1 MFMTMTGFVI
11 LILLV
16 LLVIWIFVE
25 LAKLPGQKARERN
38 HPQAEAINVL
48 GWLGLLLG
56 GVGWVVAMVWAYTKP
71 VLVVVAGD
79 ASPREVGE
87 AVQSAL
93 ESRVEEEKESS
104 S

>member
-1 MFMTMTGFVI
+1 MFMTMTGFLV
-11 LILLV
+11 LILLT
-16 LLVIWIFVE
+16 LLLIWIFVE
-25 LAKLPGQKARERN
+25 LAKLPGQKAVERN

-56 GVGWVVAMVWAYTKP
+56 GVGWVVALVWAYTKP

-79 ASPREVGE
+79 VSPREVGQ
-87 AVQSAL
+87 AVQAAL
-93 ESRVEEEKESS
+93 ETETEEKESS